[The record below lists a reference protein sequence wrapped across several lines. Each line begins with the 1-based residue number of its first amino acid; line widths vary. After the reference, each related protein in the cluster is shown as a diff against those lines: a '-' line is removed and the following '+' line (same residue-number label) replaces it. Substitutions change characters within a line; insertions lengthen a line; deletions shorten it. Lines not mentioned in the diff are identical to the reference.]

1 MNGHRSVLAGI
12 QHYCRRR
19 LSKTQPAQKL
29 LLLVALLS
37 SHMAS
42 AELFNLPVD
51 GSTVVGH
58 VRVVVAGTDNT
69 LLDIAR
75 RSDVGYHE
83 ITEANPEVDVWTP
96 NAHDKIVIPTQY
108 ILPPKPWRGVVIN
121 ISQRRL
127 FYFLPVEKDKP
138 AQVVTFPISI
148 AREGWST
155 PLGETKIIGKYK
167 DPGWFMPKSIQ
178 AERRQ
183 EGETDFP
190 TYFPPGPDN
199 PMGMLAIQ
207 LGFSGIFI
215 HGTNRPW
222 GVGMRTS
229 HGCLH
234 LYPEDAAMV
243 FPLIS
248 AGIPVRVIDEPVLVG
263 IRAGQL
269 VVASYEPVME
279 YDKTTNLST
288 RTMMALSLWLDEQI
302 NTTGHSYQV
311 DWNRVQ
317 NITET
322 VNVVPLSIAPGG
334 ATYKELIAGIPVE
347 PYRHLPYGKEANDAT
362 APPPTQTIVTAT
374 SLSSAPAAVPETK
387 TNIDHTSDTID
398 VESVW
403 D

>member
-1 MNGHRSVLAGI
+1 
-12 QHYCRRR
+12 
-19 LSKTQPAQKL
+19 
-29 LLLVALLS
+29 
-37 SHMAS
+37 MAS

-58 VRVVVAGTDNT
+58 IRVVVAGTDNT

-83 ITEANPEVDVWTP
+83 ITGANPEVDVWTP
-96 NAHDKIVIPTQY
+96 NAYDKIVIPSQY

-121 ISQRRL
+121 VSQRRL

-248 AGIPVRVIDEPVLVG
+248 AGIPARVIDEPVMVG

-279 YDKTTNLST
+279 YDTTTNLST
-288 RTMMALSLWLDEQI
+288 RTMMALSPWLDEQI

-347 PYRHLPYGKEANDAT
+347 SYRHLPYGKEANDAT
-362 APPPTQTIVTAT
+362 APPPTQTLVTAT
-374 SLSSAPAAVPETK
+374 PPLSGAPAAPVTESK
-387 TNIDHTSDTID
+387 VDHTSDTVD
-398 VESVW
+398 VENVW